1 MDLEVAVEQSGT
13 GQVSTETTA
22 DPISDETKITG
33 SIEAFSAPA
42 SEPFSNSAI
51 SNGIS
56 ADDLVAE
63 LLPSIESSS
72 EADQANLDE
81 ILNSHSAVVLGTAE
95 PMEESP
101 VVIDSGDGL
110 LDNILSDA
118 NAVQNDTVG
127 STEMDVNSQSDAANL
142 PSDSTSISLGIEDQ
156 VDNIEVVATE
166 NQSTDSAAAGV
177 SVPFEIPTYNGP
189 EDPSVDNALE
199 SNEVEAMTAEIET
212 LPASAETETKIELK
226 TEESP
231 KQELFEH
238 VEKDNTETTTE
249 GLDTTAPGT
258 TEVVAEV
265 KSDVTAEITTPVPE
279 TSESVAEV
287 AVDAP
292 SVPVTAVTDVAEE
305 NVAEVATDC
314 PPEAVA
320 AATETTESVEEV
332 SPDISPEVVTPA
344 PAAPET
350 VAEEDSNIPAEVVTS
365 APETVAEEDSNIPAE
380 VVTSA
385 PETVST
391 ETESSAGTT
400 SEAVSEVLADEVYEE
415 IGGSASVEEADVPVV
430 PIDIV
435 EEAKVDDVS
444 DVIYSEA
451 VKAAEEDKVKVTS
464 DTDSDDDDD
473 DIPQLEDVEPS
484 GEPNLNDFAAA
495 GTDPVSRA
503 KQSRSEKK
511 ARKAMA
517 KLNLKTVSGVTRVT
531 IRKSKNILFVI
542 NKPDVFRSPAGDT
555 HIVFGEAKIEDLS
568 QQAQVQAAEKFKA
581 PEPTNTAAELKEE
594 IPSGDEDE
602 DEEEDAEGI
611 EDKDI
616 DLVMQQA
623 NSSRKK
629 AIKALKKN
637 DNDIV
642 NAIMDLTM

>member
-1 MDLEVAVEQSGT
+1 
-13 GQVSTETTA
+13 
-22 DPISDETKITG
+22 
-33 SIEAFSAPA
+33 
-42 SEPFSNSAI
+42 
-51 SNGIS
+51 
-56 ADDLVAE
+56 
-63 LLPSIESSS
+63 
-72 EADQANLDE
+72 
-81 ILNSHSAVVLGTAE
+81 
-95 PMEESP
+95 MEESP
-101 VVIDSGDGL
+101 VVIDSGDSL
-110 LDNILSDA
+110 QDHISDA
-118 NAVQNDTVG
+118 NAIHSDTVG
-127 STEMDVNSQSDAANL
+127 STEMDVNSQSDTANL
-142 PSDSTSISLGIEDQ
+142 PSDSTSVSSVIEDQ
-156 VDNIEVVATE
+156 VDNMEVVATE
-166 NQSTDSAAAGV
+166 SQSSDTAAAGV

-189 EDPSVDNALE
+189 EDPSVDNAPE

-249 GLDTTAPGT
+249 GLDTTAPET

-265 KSDVTAEITTPVPE
+265 KSDVTSEITTPVPE

-305 NVAEVATDC
+305 NVAEVATDS
-314 PPEAVA
+314 PPEADA
-320 AATETTESVEEV
+320 AATETTENVEEV
-332 SPDISPEVVTPA
+332 SPDISEVVTPA
-344 PAAPET
+344 PAAPEP
-350 VAEEDSNIPAEVVTS
+350 VAEEDANIPAE
-365 APETVAEEDSNIPAE
+365 A
-380 VVTSA
+380 VTSA

-400 SEAVSEVLADEVYEE
+400 SEAVSEVPGDEVYEE

-503 KQSRSEKK
+503 KHSRSEKK

>member
-13 GQVSTETTA
+13 GQVMTESLTTA

-42 SEPFSNSAI
+42 SEPFTDSAI

-72 EADQANLDE
+72 EADQANLDD

-101 VVIDSGDGL
+101 VVIDSGDSL
-110 LDNILSDA
+110 QDHIISDA
-118 NAVQNDTVG
+118 TAIHSDTVG
-127 STEMDVNSQSDAANL
+127 FTEMDVNAQSDTANL
-142 PSDSTSISLGIEDQ
+142 PAESTSISSLIEDE
-156 VDNIEVVATE
+156 VDNMEVVATE
-166 NQSTDSAAAGV
+166 NQSSDTAAAGV

-226 TEESP
+226 SEESP

-249 GLDTTAPGT
+249 GLDTTAPET

-265 KSDVTAEITTPVPE
+265 KSDVTSEITTPVPE

-305 NVAEVATDC
+305 NVAEVATDS

-332 SPDISPEVVTPA
+332 SPDISEVVTPA
-344 PAAPET
+344 PAAPEP
-350 VAEEDSNIPAEVVTS
+350 VAEEDDNIPAE
-365 APETVAEEDSNIPAE
+365 A
-380 VVTSA
+380 VTSA

-391 ETESSAGTT
+391 ETESSAGAT
-400 SEAVSEVLADEVYEE
+400 SEAVSEVPADEVYEE

>member
-13 GQVSTETTA
+13 GQVSTESLTTA
-22 DPISDETKITG
+22 DPISDETKLTG

-118 NAVQNDTVG
+118 NTVQNDTVG

-156 VDNIEVVATE
+156 FDNIEVVATE

-265 KSDVTAEITTPVPE
+265 KSDVTAEITTPVLE

-344 PAAPET
+344 PA
-350 VAEEDSNIPAEVVTS
+350 

>member
-365 APETVAEEDSNIPAE
+365 APETV
-380 VVTSA
+380 
-385 PETVST
+385 ST

>member
-13 GQVSTETTA
+13 GQVSTESLTTA

-365 APETVAEEDSNIPAE
+365 APETV
-380 VVTSA
+380 
-385 PETVST
+385 ST